1 MEIKIIVKT
10 TKIFDKWFKDL
21 KDIQAVTAIRVRISR
36 IKNGNFGDIKHVK
49 GVKGIYE
56 LRIHVGNGYRIYCSR
71 DGNMLV
77 ILLNGGNKSTQKN
90 DIEKAEILKESL

>member
-1 MEIKIIVKT
+1 
-10 TKIFDKWFKDL
+10 L

-36 IKNGNFGDIKHVK
+36 IKNRNFGDIRHVK
-49 GVKGIYE
+49 RVKGIYE
-56 LRIHVGNGYRIYCSR
+56 LRIHIGNGYRIYCSR

-90 DIEKAEILKESL
+90 DIEKAIKIKELLNGKI